1 MIDYYAQTNSFR
13 IVEVLVKVQTPH
25 DINIFNKLQKCL
37 QDPKKTVALN
47 LFAHI
52 VRKVSSNRQTNKIP
66 LNNNNIQ
73 IYKHTFSHY

>member
-37 QDPKKTVALN
+37 QESNPKQKTVALT

-52 VRKVSSNRQTNKIP
+52 VRKVNPSTLSI
-66 LNNNNIQ
+66 
-73 IYKHTFSHY
+73 

>member
-1 MIDYYAQTNSFR
+1 MIDYYAQTNSYR

-37 QDPKKTVALN
+37 QESNPKQKTVALT

-52 VRKVSSNRQTNKIP
+52 VRKVCRISKEKKMPYHFT
-66 LNNNNIQ
+66 
-73 IYKHTFSHY
+73 Y